1 MILIVK
7 DLIQLLEKCNPEDYV
22 YLAADWANEEFIGV
36 TDVITNQLFNP
47 TAGDFETKM
56 HNADG
61 FTDDNEEI
69 EDWEEIE
76 VHGIKCVVLS

>member
-1 MILIVK
+1 MILTVK
-7 DLIQLLEKCNPEDYV
+7 DLIQLLKECNPEDSV
-22 YLAADWANEEFIGV
+22 YLAADWANEEFVGV

-61 FTDDNEEI
+61 VADDNEEI

-76 VHGIKCVVLS
+76 AHGIKCIVIT